1 MSALV
6 YDIPV
11 RKITGATASLE
22 EFKGKVLLVVN
33 VASNCGLTKQYE
45 GLEKLYERY
54 RDQGLVVAGFPA
66 NDFAGQEPGSN
77 EEIQDFCKSTYDVTF
92 PVFAKI
98 EVNGPDAD
106 PLYQWLR
113 AQAPG
118 DFGPQYGGFYDAIA
132 KIRPG
137 ADGTDEVKWNFT
149 KFLIGRDGTVIK
161 RYEPPVPPAEIK
173 ADLENYL

>member
-1 MSALV
+1 MRGLRRSTARTPGAVWRSSAS
-6 YDIPV
+6 PPTSS
-11 RKITGATASLE
+11 RSR
-22 EFKGKVLLVVN
+22 
-33 VASNCGLTKQYE
+33 S
-45 GLEKLYERY
+45 
-54 RDQGLVVAGFPA
+54 
-66 NDFAGQEPGSN
+66 
-77 EEIQDFCKSTYDVTF
+77 
-92 PVFAKI
+92 
-98 EVNGPDAD
+98 
-106 PLYQWLR
+106 R
-113 AQAPG
+113 AAAPG